1 MTRVRITMTKPTYK
15 EMYKK
20 AAEVINS
27 KGGNYKGYTGANAL
41 SLYVNDKFSVNA
53 ADDTLAHN
61 ALCSSMPLLD

>member
-1 MTRVRITMTKPTYK
+1 MAKLTYE

-20 AAEVINS
+20 AAELINS

-53 ADDTLAHN
+53 ADDTAAHD
-61 ALCSSMPLLD
+61 ALCSAMSLLDE